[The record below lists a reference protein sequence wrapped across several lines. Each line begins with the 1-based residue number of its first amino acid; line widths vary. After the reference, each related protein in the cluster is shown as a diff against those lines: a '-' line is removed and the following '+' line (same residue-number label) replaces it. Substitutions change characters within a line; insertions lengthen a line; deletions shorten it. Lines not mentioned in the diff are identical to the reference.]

1 MSFYP
6 LSQENFIIKRKEV
19 SGKISPK
26 SIVTDGSGHFAAQ
39 NMMYRHSVTFYN
51 EEGELLHRMQDEV
64 NLHEYGFNEYN
75 DEVVKG
81 APVEAVYTKDGRYIY
96 VSNYAMEGDEFTAP
110 GCDGCI
116 GKEYDPS
123 FIYKINT
130 ESYAIEQ
137 VIKVGSVP
145 KFLALSNDEKLLIS
159 SNWTSSDISIVNTET
174 GKEIK
179 AVKVG
184 AHPRGIAIDSQS
196 EFAYVTIMGSSMVA
210 KVNLSTYQVDYIK
223 SIGSSPR
230 HLSLSKSDS
239 TLYISVNSS
248 NTVVKYNLF
257 TEEKVVCRT
266 NAGPRSMILSPDEKF
281 IYVVNYFANTFSKI
295 QTDSMK
301 VVEVQKTNEH
311 PIGIAANWDKG
322 DIWVACY
329 VGVIEIHKDFE
340 LMKKETSIFD
350 EIAEFLALNNMKM
363 EEPVPVKEPEEMQ
376 KEIPVTEEVIDTVME
391 EESITTELI
400 ADTVDLVLAPILTS
414 IAENKKGGLAKSYVS
429 KRTNEPCNYHVI
441 VGTFSIYDNAVNR
454 GDEIQSKG
462 YNVNLISGK
471 SGVTYV
477 SAECFS
483 SRDAA
488 KANIS
493 EIAEGTGIKGWVL
506 KY

>member
-1 MSFYP
+1 
-6 LSQENFIIKRKEV
+6 
-19 SGKISPK
+19 
-26 SIVTDGSGHFAAQ
+26 
-39 NMMYRHSVTFYN
+39 MMYRHTVTFYN
-51 EEGELLHRMQDEV
+51 EDGDLLHRMNDEV
-64 NLHEYGFNEYN
+64 NLNEYGYDEYANET
-75 DEVVKG
+75 VKG
-81 APVEAVYTKDGRYIY
+81 APVEAVYTKDGKYIY
-96 VSNYAMEGDEFTAP
+96 VSNYAMEGDEFNSP

-130 ESYAIEQ
+130 ETYGIEQ

-184 AHPRGIAIDSQS
+184 AHPRGIAIDSKVNY
-196 EFAYVTIMGSSMVA
+196 AYVTIMGSSKVA
-210 KVNLSTYQVDYIK
+210 KVDLKSYEVSYIK

-230 HLSLSKSDS
+230 HLCLTKSDS
-239 TLYISVNSS
+239 ILYVSVNSS
-248 NTVVKYNLF
+248 NTVVKYNLH
-257 TEEKVVCRT
+257 TDEKVTCRT
-266 NAGPRSMILSPDEKF
+266 NSGPRSMILSPDEKF

-295 QTDSMK
+295 QTDSMM
-301 VVEVQKTNEH
+301 VVEVQETNEH
-311 PIGIAANWDKG
+311 PIGIAANWDSG

-329 VGVIEIHKDFE
+329 VGIIEIHRDFE
-340 LMKKETSIFD
+340 LIKKETSIFD
-350 EIAEFLALNNMKM
+350 EISQFLALNNIK
-363 EEPVPVKEPEEMQ
+363 
-376 KEIPVTEEVIDTVME
+376 EEVKE
-391 EESITTELI
+391 EESVDFKEEEIEEVKEDPEPVVEVVESKVVT
-400 ADTVDLVLAPILTS
+400 DTVDVILSPSLTN
-414 IAENKKGGLAKSYVS
+414 IAESKIGGIAKSYIPKKS
-429 KRTNEPCNYHVI
+429 NEPCNYHII
-441 VGTFSIYDNAVNR
+441 VGTFSIYENAVNR
-454 GDEIQSKG
+454 GDEIKSKG

-493 EIAEGTGIKGWVL
+493 SVEESTGITGWVL